1 MPVLKPTGEILQVMA
16 FILGA
21 LFGARAWP
29 NSISKANVFCAAAVI
44 LIDYIVRGNMINGA
58 CQTLV
63 LIFDVIRI
71 MIMTSKPARIESI
84 STDIAIING

>member
-1 MPVLKPTGEILQVMA
+1 MCANLAMPVLKPTGEILQVMA

-29 NSISKANVFCAAAVI
+29 NSISKANALNVFCAAAVI

-63 LIFDVIRI
+63 LIFDFIRI
-71 MIMTSKPARIESI
+71 MIMTSKPARSK
-84 STDIAIING
+84 A